1 LEVKPWV
8 AENGSFDFAEGLILC
23 VGAKANVPF
32 VWWIIIFIL
41 FMQQK
46 FFFHSVVGFVFLQ

>member
-1 LEVKPWV
+1 VKPWV

-46 FFFHSVVGFVFLQ
+46 LFFHSVVGFVFLQ